1 MQANRIY
8 KVAILDLYN
17 GVANEGINGF
27 KTILDHYRH
36 QHKLSLECQVFDV
49 RQKEELPGL
58 DFDIYF
64 FSGGPG
70 NPLSENEGWD
80 IKLFQLIGQLTQHNN
95 SDRPDKKFGFFVCHS
110 FQLMCRHYQLG
121 EVNMRRSPSFGV
133 LPVHLTAAG
142 REDPVNNNLSVI
154 FLAVDSRSWQV
165 INPDESR
172 FEELG
177 FELLAI
183 EKERPHIDL
192 PRALMAIRLSPY
204 FVATQFHP
212 EVDPVGMK
220 AFLQQNVKS
229 DEVLKQ
235 VGEEKYNQILRLLD
249 DPMAIAH
256 TQQTLIPNFLD
267 QAIAGLR

>member
-1 MQANRIY
+1 MSIKHTI

-27 KTILDHYRH
+27 KTILDQYRH
-36 QHKLSLECQVFDV
+36 QHKLHLEYQVFDV
-49 RQKEELPGL
+49 RQKEEIPGL
-58 DFDIYF
+58 DFNIYF

-70 NPLSENEGWD
+70 SPFSENESWD
-80 IKLFQLIGQLTQHNN
+80 IKLFELIEKLSQHNL
-95 SDRPDKKFGFFVCHS
+95 SDSSDKKYGFFVCHS
-110 FQLMCRHYQLG
+110 FQLLCRHYQLG
-121 EVNMRRSPSFGV
+121 EVNMRKSPSFGV
-133 LPVHLTAAG
+133 LPVHLTDIG
-142 REDPVNNNLSVI
+142 RADAVNKNLGVI
-154 FLAVDSRSWQV
+154 FLAIDSRSWQV
-165 INPDESR
+165 INPDETR

-177 FELLAI
+177 FKILAI

-192 PRALMAIRLSPY
+192 PRALMAIRLGPY
-204 FVATQFHP
+204 FVSTQFHP